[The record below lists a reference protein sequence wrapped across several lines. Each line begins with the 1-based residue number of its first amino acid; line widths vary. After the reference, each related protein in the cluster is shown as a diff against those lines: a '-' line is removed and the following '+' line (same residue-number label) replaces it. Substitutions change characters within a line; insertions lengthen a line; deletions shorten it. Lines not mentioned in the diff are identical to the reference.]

1 MFTNIL
7 SNSFIKKEISHD
19 VKVFYHDLSLYINS
33 VSGYI

>member
-7 SNSFIKKEISHD
+7 SDSFIKKEIFHD
-19 VKVFYHDLSLYINS
+19 VKVVYHDLSLYIHS